1 MSFCASWSLGDFF
14 SQNTKG
20 RNKLPIFFA
29 FAFPFFSTGNRCIL
43 RAVSFF
49 FFVRV

>member
-1 MSFCASWSLGDFF
+1 MSFCASWSLGGFF

-29 FAFPFFSTGNRCIL
+29 FAFPFFFYGKSLYLASCVVLLFR
-43 RAVSFF
+43 
-49 FFVRV
+49 